1 MSEDVTPGPE
11 TAPAPRPARGS
22 RLRAGTQ
29 TLAGA
34 ALMITVV
41 TIASRL
47 VGFARS
53 LVMASA
59 VGTEG
64 IGTAYTSANIL
75 PNVLFEVAAGGALAG
90 AVVPLLA
97 GPIARG
103 ARVDVSKIASALLGW
118 TLLVLVPLGAL
129 LAALAYPI
137 AYVLMGKHPDLVD
150 VTALF
155 VRVFAL
161 QIPMYGFAVI
171 LGGILQ
177 AHKRFFWQA
186 FAPLVSSLVVIGVY
200 LVFAGLADGDQ
211 NDVAALS
218 SSAIAWLGWGTTLG
232 VAALALPLVLPVART
247 GTRLRPILRFPGGEG
262 VRARNLAFAGVGAL
276 VAQQVSV
283 LAAMYAANTSGP
295 EATFPTYFYAQ
306 QVYLLPYAVL
316 AFPLATSAFPRLA
329 EHVAQGSR
337 ELFDGLLASTT
348 RTLLLVSGV
357 GVAALVAASAAV
369 ESVFDVVTGS
379 SVEGLGVATATMA
392 PGIVGFALIL
402 HLSRALYV
410 LDRQRAAVVA
420 TATGWVVVAVLAVVG
435 PAALGEGDQV
445 RVLALLGLATAVGM
459 TVAGLLLLLAVR
471 RHAGPE
477 AVAHVPRTVAVVI
490 LGVALGSA
498 AGRGLSAV
506 LLPDDAHV
514 AAALAVG
521 VGVAVLAALVVVGLA
536 FVADRSSV
544 VGLVRRGR
552 GTAPADAS
560 PDA

>member
-137 AYVLMGKHPDLVD
+137 AYVLMAKHPDLVD

-200 LVFAGLADGDQ
+200 LVFAGMADDNQ
-211 NDVAALS
+211 ADVAALS

-232 VAALALPLVLPVART
+232 VAALALPLVVPVART
-247 GTRLRPILRFPGGEG
+247 GTRLRPTLRFPGGEG

-283 LAAMYAANTSGP
+283 LAAMYAANTFGP

-329 EHVAQGSR
+329 EHVAQGSH
-337 ELFDGLLASTT
+337 ELFDRLLASTT

-369 ESVFDVVTGS
+369 ESVFAVVADG
-379 SVEGLGVATATMA
+379 SVEGLGVATAAMA

-420 TATGWVVVAVLAVVG
+420 TASGWGVVAVLAVLG
-435 PAALGEGDQV
+435 PAVLGEGAQV

-471 RHAGPE
+471 RHAGRD
-477 AVAHVPRTVAVVI
+477 AVHGVPRTVVVVV
-490 LGVALGSA
+490 LGVLLGGA
-498 AGRGLSAV
+498 AGRALSA
-506 LLPDDAHV
+506 LALPDDAHV
-514 AAALAVG
+514 VAALAVG
-521 VGVAVLAALVVVGLA
+521 IGVAVLAALVVVGLA

-552 GTAPADAS
+552 GTAPADAR

>member
-1 MSEDVTPGPE
+1 MNEDVTPGPE

-103 ARVDVSKIASALLGW
+103 ARVDVSRIASALLGW

-137 AYVLMGKHPDLVD
+137 AYVLMDKHPDLVD

-186 FAPLVSSLVVIGVY
+186 FAPLVSSVVVIGVY
-200 LVFAGLADGDQ
+200 LVFAGMADGDQ

-232 VAALALPLVLPVART
+232 VAALALPLVVPVART
-247 GTRLRPILRFPGGEG
+247 GTRLRPTLRFPGGEG

-283 LAAMYAANTSGP
+283 LAAMYAANNFGP

-329 EHVAQGSR
+329 EHVAQGSH
-337 ELFDGLLASTT
+337 ELFSRLLASTT
-348 RTLLLVSGV
+348 RTILLVSGV

-369 ESVFDVVTGS
+369 ESVFAVVADG
-379 SVEGLGVATATMA
+379 SVEGLGVATAAMA

-420 TATGWVVVAVLAVVG
+420 TATGWGVVALLAVAG
-435 PAALGEGDQV
+435 PAVLGAGDQV
-445 RVLALLGLATAVGM
+445 RVLGLLGLATAVGM

-471 RHAGPE
+471 RHAGPT
-477 AVAHVPRTVAVVI
+477 AVAGVLRTVLVVV
-490 LGVALGSA
+490 LGVVLGGA
-498 AGRGLSAV
+498 AGRALSALV
-506 LLPDDAHV
+506 LPDDAHV
-514 AAALAVG
+514 VVALAVG
-521 VGVAVLAALVVVGLA
+521 LGVAVLAAVVVVGLA

-552 GTAPADAS
+552 GPAPADAS

>member
-1 MSEDVTPGPE
+1 
-11 TAPAPRPARGS
+11 
-22 RLRAGTQ
+22 
-29 TLAGA
+29 
-34 ALMITVV
+34 MITVV

-103 ARVDVSKIASALLGW
+103 ARVDVSKVASALLGW
-118 TLLVLVPLGAL
+118 TLLVLVPLGGL

-200 LVFAGLADGDQ
+200 LVFAGMADGDQ

-232 VAALALPLVLPVART
+232 VAALALPLVVPVART
-247 GTRLRPILRFPGGEG
+247 GTRLRPTLRFPGGEG

-283 LAAMYAANTSGP
+283 LAAMYAANTFGP

-329 EHVAQGSR
+329 EHVAQGSH
-337 ELFDGLLASTT
+337 ELFERLLASTT

-357 GVAALVAASAAV
+357 GVAALVAASTAV
-369 ESVFDVVTGS
+369 ESVFAVVVAG
-379 SVEGLGVATATMA
+379 SVEGLGVATAAMA

-420 TATGWVVVAVLAVVG
+420 TASGWGVVALLAVAG
-435 PAALGEGDQV
+435 PAVLGEGDQV
-445 RVLALLGLATAVGM
+445 RVLGLLGLATAVGM

-471 RHAGPE
+471 RHAGRE
-477 AVAHVPRTVAVVI
+477 AVHGVPRT
-490 LGVALGSA
+490 LGVLVVGVVLGGAS
-498 AGRGLSAV
+498 GRFLSAQV
-506 LLPDDAHV
+506 LPDDAHV

-521 VGVAVLAALVVVGLA
+521 IGVAVLAALVVVGLA
-536 FVADRSSV
+536 FLADRSSV

-552 GTAPADAS
+552 GAPADAS

>member
-1 MSEDVTPGPE
+1 MSEDVTPPS
-11 TAPAPRPARGS
+11 APRPARGS

-34 ALMITVV
+34 ALMITAV

-64 IGTAYTSANIL
+64 VGAAYTSANIL

-118 TLLVLVPLGAL
+118 TLLVLVPLGGL

-137 AYVLMGKHPDLVD
+137 AYLLMDKHPELVD

-161 QIPMYGFAVI
+161 QIPLYGLAVI

-200 LVFAGLADGDQ
+200 LVFAGLADG
-211 NDVAALS
+211 NKADVAALS
-218 SSAIAWLGWGTTLG
+218 TSAIAWLGWGTTLG
-232 VAALALPLVLPVART
+232 VAALALPLVVPVART
-247 GTRLRPILRFPGGEG
+247 GTRLRPTLRFPGGEG

-283 LAAMYAANTSGP
+283 LAAMYAANNFGP
-295 EATFPTYFYAQ
+295 VETFPTYFYAQ

-329 EHVAQGSR
+329 EHVARGSHD
-337 ELFDGLLASTT
+337 LFGRLLASTT
-348 RTLLLVSGV
+348 RTLLLVSAV

-369 ESVFDVVTGS
+369 EDVFAVVATG
-379 SVEGLGVATATMA
+379 SVEGLGVATAAMA

-410 LDRQRAAVVA
+410 LDRQRAAVLA
-420 TATGWVVVAVLAVVG
+420 TATGWGVVGVLAVVG
-435 PAALGEGDQV
+435 PAAFGDGEQV
-445 RVLALLGLATAVGM
+445 RVLGLLGLATAVGM
-459 TVAGLLLLLAVR
+459 TVAGLLLVLAVR

-477 AVAHVPRTVAVVI
+477 AVRGVPRTVAVLVVGTG
-490 LGVALGSA
+490 LGAA
-498 AGRGLSAV
+498 AGFALSRA

-514 AAALAVG
+514 ALALG
-521 VGVAVLAALVVVGLA
+521 VGVAAAVVAAAFVVGVS

-544 VGLVRRGR
+544 NGLLRRGR
-552 GTAPADAS
+552 GKAPTDAS
-560 PDA
+560 PDI

>member
-1 MSEDVTPGPE
+1 MTPGP
-11 TAPAPRPARGS
+11 AAAPRTARGS

-64 IGTAYTSANIL
+64 IGAAYTSANIL

-137 AYVLMGKHPDLVD
+137 AYVLMNTHPELID

-186 FAPLVSSLVVIGVY
+186 FAPLVSSLVVIAVY
-200 LVFAGLADGDQ
+200 LVFAGMADGNQ
-211 NDVAALS
+211 GDVAALS
-218 SSAIAWLGWGTTLG
+218 TTAIAWLGWGTTVG
-232 VAALALPLVLPVART
+232 VAALALPLIVPVART
-247 GTRLRPILRFPGGEG
+247 GTRLRPTLRFPGGEG

-283 LAAMYAANTSGP
+283 LAAMYSANNFGP
-295 EATFPTYFYAQ
+295 EETFPTYFFAQ

-329 EHVAQGSR
+329 EHVAQGSHD
-337 ELFDGLLASTT
+337 LFNRLLASTT
-348 RTLLLVSGV
+348 RTILLVSGV

-369 ESVFDVVTGS
+369 ESLFAVVSGS
-379 SVEGLGVATATMA
+379 SVEGLGAATAAMA

-402 HLSRALYV
+402 HLSRALYA

-420 TATGWVVVAVLAVVG
+420 TATGWAVVAVLAVVG
-435 PAALGEGDQV
+435 PATLGEGDQV

-459 TVAGLLLLLAVR
+459 TVAGVLLLLAVR
-471 RHAGPE
+471 RHAGPG
-477 AVAHVPRTVAVVI
+477 AVQGVPRTVAVLVV
-490 LGVALGSA
+490 GVALGGA

-506 LLPDDAHV
+506 LLPDGAHV
-514 AAALAVG
+514 AVVLAVG
-521 VGVAVLAALVVVGLA
+521 VGVALVAAVLVVGLA
-536 FVADRSSV
+536 LVADRSSV
-544 VGLVRRGR
+544 VGLLRRRAPQGS
-552 GTAPADAS
+552 TATD
-560 PDA
+560 

>member
-200 LVFAGLADGDQ
+200 LVFAGMADGDQ

-247 GTRLRPILRFPGGEG
+247 GTRLRPTLRFPGGEG

-337 ELFDGLLASTT
+337 ELFDRLLASTT

-357 GVAALVAASAAV
+357 GAAALVAASAAV

-392 PGIVGFALIL
+392 PGIMGFALIL

-471 RHAGPE
+471 RHAGPG
-477 AVAHVPRTVAVVI
+477 AVAHVRRTVAVVI

>member
-1 MSEDVTPGPE
+1 MSEDVTPGQD
-11 TAPAPRPARGS
+11 TAPAPRPARTS
-22 RLRAGTQ
+22 RVRAGTQ

-34 ALMITVV
+34 ALMITAV

-118 TLLVLVPLGAL
+118 TLLVLVPLGGL

-137 AYVLMGKHPDLVD
+137 AYVLMDKHPELVD

-200 LVFAGLADGDQ
+200 LVFAGMADRNQ
-211 NDVAALS
+211 ADVAALS

-232 VAALALPLVLPVART
+232 VAALALPLVVPVART
-247 GTRLRPILRFPGGEG
+247 GTRLRPTLRFPGGEG

-283 LAAMYAANTSGP
+283 LAAMYAANNFGP

-337 ELFDGLLASTT
+337 ELFDRLLASTT

-379 SVEGLGVATATMA
+379 SVEGLGTATAAMA

-402 HLSRALYV
+402 HLSRALYI

-420 TATGWVVVAVLAVVG
+420 TASGWGVVALLVVVG
-435 PAALGEGDQV
+435 PAVLGEGDQV
-445 RVLALLGLATAVGM
+445 RVLGLLGLATAVGM
-459 TVAGLLLLLAVR
+459 SVAGLLLLLAVR

-477 AVAHVPRTVAVVI
+477 AVRGVPRTLVVLVVA
-490 LGVALGSA
+490 VALGGA
-498 AGRGLSAV
+498 AGRGLSSV

-514 AAALAVG
+514 AVALAVG
-521 VGVAVLAALVVVGLA
+521 VGAALVAAVLVVGLA
-536 FVADRSSV
+536 LVADRSSV

-552 GTAPADAS
+552 GSAPKVADAS
-560 PDA
+560 